1 MLHKYPKDG
10 LVVESGDMLRR
21 PMTPA
26 SRPPRVS
33 RFAGLVGRL
42 LGRVGH
48 VALASSALAF
58 GAGCGSTHYLAQ
70 AAAGQQDF
78 IDRAQPI
85 DALVEGKHLKPRE
98 RALLAEIPAI
108 KRFGEEHGLKP
119 TKNYEKYVRLDRR
132 AAVWIVSAS
141 EPLRFRSKVWKF
153 PIIGSITYVGWF
165 DEKEARA
172 FGAELAKQGW
182 DSDVRPAG
190 AYSTLGWFADPVLS
204 TMIPEGPEA
213 LGELAEIVL
222 HESLHATFYVNGQSR
237 LNESVA
243 NFVGETLAR
252 DYLVETRGAANDR
265 LSAYESVEAATVR
278 RGKVFYDAH
287 DQLEKLYA
295 EKIPDAEK
303 LARKREIIAAA
314 QKASGISRPIN
325 NATLIQYK
333 TYHSGGDELA
343 ALYTACGKDMRRF
356 LATVKRLEKTA
367 FAHPQMPDVDVI
379 IAGLGSRCEPPA
391 P

>member
-1 MLHKYPKDG
+1 
-10 LVVESGDMLRR
+10 
-21 PMTPA
+21 MTPGSRSLSWSA
-26 SRPPRVS
+26 SWPLSFIRWR
-33 RFAGLVGRL
+33 RLVG
-42 LGRVGH
+42 V
-48 VALASSALAF
+48 VAGALALAF
-58 GAGCGSTHYLAQ
+58 GSGCGTTHYLAQ

-85 DALVEGKHLKPRE
+85 DALVEGKHLRPRE

-108 KRFGEEHGLKP
+108 KGFGEEHGLKP

-204 TMIPEGPEA
+204 TMVPEGPEA

-252 DYLVETRGAANDR
+252 DYLVKTRGAANDR
-265 LSAYESVEAATVR
+265 LSAYEAVEAATVR
-278 RGKVFYDAH
+278 RGKVLYDAH

-314 QKASGISRPIN
+314 QKASGITRPIN

-333 TYHSGGDELA
+333 TYHSGGAELE
-343 ALYTACGKDMRRF
+343 ALYAACGKDMRRF
-356 LATVKRLEKTA
+356 LATVKRLEKTPFPHA
-367 FAHPQMPDVDVI
+367 QMPDVDVI
-379 IAGLGSRCEPPA
+379 ITGLGTRCEPAA